1 METKVV
7 NQLHLIFEGEEI
19 KTFLDVARKVSLQRP
34 QIGLFKAKTSFV
46 TSEIE
51 LMSQISERFPLPK
64 NEKHE

>member
-19 KTFLDVARKVSLQRP
+19 KTFLDTVKKVSLQRP
-34 QIGLFKAKTSFV
+34 KAGLFKSKSDFV

-51 LMSQISERFPLPK
+51 LMRQISERFLPK
-64 NEKHE
+64 EE

>member
-19 KTFLDVARKVSLQRP
+19 KTFLDVAKKVSLQRP

-51 LMSQISERFPLPK
+51 LMSQISERFFTTK
-64 NEKHE
+64 R

>member
-1 METKVV
+1 METKVI

-51 LMSQISERFPLPK
+51 LMSQISERFFTTK
-64 NEKHE
+64 R

>member
-19 KTFLDVARKVSLQRP
+19 KTFLDTVKKVSLQRP
-34 QIGLFKAKTSFV
+34 RMGLFKSKSDFV

-51 LMSQISERFPLPK
+51 LMRQISERFLPK
-64 NEKHE
+64 EE